1 MSKWGCLN
9 NSSRGMNK
17 SKMPGQGRGGRGHSE
32 SGQRERHWAEPNV
45 LWGAV
50 WILPLQVLSSTS

>member
-1 MSKWGCLN
+1 
-9 NSSRGMNK
+9 MNK

-32 SGQRERHWAEPNV
+32 SGQSERHWAEPNV
-45 LWGAV
+45 LWDAV

>member
-1 MSKWGCLN
+1 
-9 NSSRGMNK
+9 MNK

-32 SGQRERHWAEPNV
+32 SGQSERHWAEPNV